1 MDFWLVALVMLS
13 CTFLQVQVLT
23 TAVGQTEG
31 EAVFRYYPAM
41 PGNSTC
47 HVHEKEQLQREH
59 MAAHF
64 FNDSQDCVCPVTTIS
79 HLMNKCGLHD
89 INLLKVRLHQAVRLT
104 KLHTVFQL
112 AESA

>member
-1 MDFWLVALVMLS
+1 MS
-13 CTFLQVQVLT
+13 CKFLQVQVLT

-47 HVHEKEQLQREH
+47 RVREKEQLQHDR

-79 HLMNKCGLHD
+79 HLMDKCGMHE

-104 KLHTVFQL
+104 RMHLMLRL
-112 AESA
+112 ADSA

>member
-1 MDFWLVALVMLS
+1 MAC
-13 CTFLQVQVLT
+13 CTLLQVQVVS

-31 EAVFRYYPAM
+31 EAVFRYFPAM

-47 HVHEKEQLQREH
+47 HVHEKERLQREH

-79 HLMNKCGLHD
+79 HLMDQRGMHE
-89 INLLKVRLHQAVRLT
+89 IGLLKVRLHQAVRLT
-104 KLHTVFQL
+104 TIHLVLQL